1 MHDHTTACHQL
12 SPTRGSLISKPKIP
26 TFVVAP
32 WESDVMMTAEP
43 DYRWDGDRWW
53 RWASGRW
60 GPVSPADPQPRL
72 AEVRTAP
79 NRSDAELVASW
90 MRFRGGTKKAL
101 RSLPSLLTSDEA
113 VEFILAVELGD
124 NQGILVLTSA
134 RLFFAT
140 NVRSPQI
147 EFNAACEDVLDASVA
162 AGRLRHPVT
171 VHVRQSVARFSCVD
185 AAAAEALVGLLTL
198 RAAGLVLTTMAPGGA
213 VISGHLP
220 RNRVS
225 GTSVPI
231 EDEATAPV
239 HATGQ
244 DSVGAL
250 ADLTRMLE
258 LGLISQEEFAAKK
271 AEILDRL

>member
-72 AEVRTAP
+72 AEVRTVP

-140 NVRSPQI
+140 NVRSPRSSSTRRAKTCSARRWRQADSDTPSPSTCA
-147 EFNAACEDVLDASVA
+147 NRSHVSAA
-162 AGRLRHPVT
+162 
-171 VHVRQSVARFSCVD
+171 
-185 AAAAEALVGLLTL
+185 LTL
-198 RAAGLVLTTMAPGGA
+198 
-213 VISGHLP
+213 P
-220 RNRVS
+220 RPRRWW
-225 GTSVPI
+225 
-231 EDEATAPV
+231 DC
-239 HATGQ
+239 
-244 DSVGAL
+244 
-250 ADLTRMLE
+250 
-258 LGLISQEEFAAKK
+258 
-271 AEILDRL
+271 